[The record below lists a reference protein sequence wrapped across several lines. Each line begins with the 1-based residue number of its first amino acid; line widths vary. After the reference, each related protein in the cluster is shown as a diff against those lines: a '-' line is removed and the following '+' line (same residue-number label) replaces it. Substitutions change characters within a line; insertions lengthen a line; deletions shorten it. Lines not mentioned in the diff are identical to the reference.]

1 MLKYFIMKSSFLST
15 LILITALIFT
25 SNYSNAQTQT
35 LGNKVEY
42 KGANKKLAVMISDV
56 KHFNT
61 TVETAELLKLK
72 ENGLTFE
79 IVIVGILAKEIVENK
94 ELIKIIDR
102 AEKSGAKLVI
112 CEYALDVL
120 KVDKSKLDKRISI
133 TPNAL
138 VYMFELNDK
147 GYNTLV
153 Y

>member
-1 MLKYFIMKSSFLST
+1 MKSSFLST

>member
-1 MLKYFIMKSSFLST
+1 MKTNFLLT
-15 LILITALIFT
+15 LILLTILIFN

-42 KGANKKLAVMISDV
+42 HGSNKKLAVMVSDV
-56 KHFNT
+56 NHFKAAA
-61 TVETAELLKLK
+61 ETIELLKLK

-79 IVIVGILAKEIVENK
+79 IVIVGILAKEIIENQ

-102 AEKSGAKLVI
+102 IEKTGAQLVI
-112 CEYALDVL
+112 CEYALDML

-138 VYMFELNDK
+138 IYMFELEDK
-147 GYNTLV
+147 GYHTLV
-153 Y
+153 F

>member
-102 AEKSGAKLVI
+102 AEKSDAKLVI

>member
-1 MLKYFIMKSSFLST
+1 MLKYFTMKTNFFSSI
-15 LILITALIFT
+15 ILIIALIFI

-35 LGNKVEY
+35 LGGKVEY

-120 KVDKSKLDKRISI
+120 KVDKSKLDKRISV

>member
-1 MLKYFIMKSSFLST
+1 MKTNFLST
-15 LILITALIFT
+15 LILIIALIFI

-35 LGNKVEY
+35 FGNKVEY
-42 KGANKKLAVMISDV
+42 KGAKKKLAVMISDV

-61 TVETAELLKLK
+61 TVETVESLKLK

-94 ELIKIIDR
+94 ELIELIDR
-102 AEKSGAKLVI
+102 AEKSGAQLVI
-112 CEYALDVL
+112 CEYALDIL
-120 KVDKSKLDKRISI
+120 KVDKSKLDKRIMI

-138 VYMFELNDK
+138 IYMFELNDK

>member
-1 MLKYFIMKSSFLST
+1 
-15 LILITALIFT
+15 
-25 SNYSNAQTQT
+25 
-35 LGNKVEY
+35 
-42 KGANKKLAVMISDV
+42 MISDV

-61 TVETAELLKLK
+61 TVQTVEILKLK

-79 IVIVGILAKEIVENK
+79 IVIVGLLAKEIVENK

-102 AEKSGAKLVI
+102 SEKSGAKLVI
-112 CEYALDVL
+112 CEYALDIL

-138 VYMFELNDK
+138 IYMFELNDQ

>member
-1 MLKYFIMKSSFLST
+1 MKTNFISCLVLM
-15 LILITALIFT
+15 IALIFT
-25 SNYSNAQTQT
+25 SNYSFAQTQNSGSN
-35 LGNKVEY
+35 LEY

-56 KHFNT
+56 MHFKT
-61 TVETAELLKLK
+61 TVETVELLKLK

-79 IVIVGILAKEIVENK
+79 IVIVGILAKEIVENE
-94 ELIKIIDR
+94 ELSKIIDR
-102 AEKSGAKLVI
+102 AKKSGAELVI
-112 CEYALDVL
+112 CEYALDML

>member
-1 MLKYFIMKSSFLST
+1 MKINFSSL
-15 LILITALIFT
+15 LILISSLIFA
-25 SNYSNAQTQT
+25 SNYTNAQTQT
-35 LGNKVEY
+35 LSGKVEY

-61 TVETAELLKLK
+61 TVETIEILKLK

-79 IVIVGILAKEIVENK
+79 IVIVGLLAKEIVENK

-102 AEKSGAKLVI
+102 SEKSGAKLVI
-112 CEYALDVL
+112 CEYALDIL
-120 KVDKSKLDKRISI
+120 KVDKSKLDKRINI

-138 VYMFELNDK
+138 IYMFELNDQ

>member
-1 MLKYFIMKSSFLST
+1 MKTNFLLT
-15 LILITALIFT
+15 LILLTVLIFN

-42 KGANKKLAVMISDV
+42 HGSTKKLAVMVSDV
-56 KHFNT
+56 NHFKAAA
-61 TVETAELLKLK
+61 ETIELLKLK

-79 IVIVGILAKEIVENK
+79 IVIVGILAKEIIENQ

-102 AEKSGAKLVI
+102 IEKTGAQLVI
-112 CEYALDVL
+112 CEYALDML

-138 VYMFELNDK
+138 IYMFELEDK
-147 GYNTLV
+147 GYHTLV
-153 Y
+153 F

>member
-1 MLKYFIMKSSFLST
+1 MKTNFLLT
-15 LILITALIFT
+15 LILFTALIFN
-25 SNYSNAQTQT
+25 SNYSNAQNQT
-35 LGNKVEY
+35 LGGKVEY

-61 TVETAELLKLK
+61 TVETVELLKLK
-72 ENGLTFE
+72 ENRLNFE
-79 IVIVGILAKEIVENK
+79 IVIVGILAKEIVENQ
-94 ELIKIIDR
+94 ELMKNIDR
-102 AEKSGAKLVI
+102 VEKTGAKLVI

-138 VYMFELNDK
+138 IYMFELNDK

>member
-1 MLKYFIMKSSFLST
+1 MKINFFSL
-15 LILITALIFT
+15 LILISSLIFS
-25 SNYSNAQTQT
+25 SNYSNAQNQN
-35 LGNKVEY
+35 LGSKVEY

-61 TVETAELLKLK
+61 TVETVELLKLK

-79 IVIVGILAKEIVENK
+79 IVIVGLLAKEIVENK

-102 AEKSGAKLVI
+102 SEKSGAKLVI
-112 CEYALDVL
+112 CEYALDFL